1 MILHPGTLSLI
12 LGSAIV
18 LVMVTYGCWIGLQI
32 LRRWDFSSSSEGQ
45 LDLERKTSLVSTL
58 AAYALGFQAVS
69 TLLYLYTVDDIH
81 SLFVGAMCATGSL
94 NAAPGG
100 WAVLAVKSAAL
111 FLSLIWIAFNHFDQ
125 RAGDYPIVRFKYA
138 ALLVLAP
145 LVAAD
150 LALLVRYFT
159 GLEPE
164 VITSCCGALFSEG
177 GTGVA
182 SEVASLPVVPMLWLF
197 YATVAAFLAAALV
210 CVVGRARGSRYA
222 LAGISMALLAVVLAS
237 IVSFLSLYVY
247 ELPTHHCPFDML
259 QRQYGFIGYPIY
271 LTLLAA
277 VYFGLLPGLFQPLR
291 RIPSL
296 SGLIAAAE
304 PRWLTW
310 ALVSVLA
317 FVAIASWPVLFGS
330 LTMIGY

>member
-1 MILHPGTLSLI
+1 VILHPGILSLI

-18 LVMVTYGCWIGLQI
+18 LVLVVYGGWIGIQI

-45 LDLERKTSLVSTL
+45 LELERKTSLVSTL

-69 TLLYLYTVDDIH
+69 TLLFLYTVDDIH
-81 SLFVGAMCATGSL
+81 ALFVGAMCATGSL

-100 WAVLAVKSAAL
+100 WAVLGVKSAAL
-111 FLSLIWIAFNHFDQ
+111 LLSLVWIAYNRFDQ
-125 RAGDYPIVRFKYA
+125 RAGDYPIVRAKYA
-138 ALLVLAP
+138 ALLALAP

-150 LALLVRYFT
+150 LALEIRYFT

-164 VITSCCGALFSEG
+164 VITSCCGALFSEE

-197 YATVAAFLAAALV
+197 YITVAAFLAAALV
-210 CVVGRARGSRYA
+210 CLVGRSPGARFA
-222 LAGISMALLAVVLAS
+222 LAGMSVALLAVVLAS
-237 IVSFLSLYVY
+237 IVSFLSLYIY

-259 QRQYGFIGYPIY
+259 QRQYRFIGYPIY

-296 SGLIAAAE
+296 SGSIAAAE

-330 LTMIGY
+330 LTMMGY

>member
-1 MILHPGTLSLI
+1 M
-12 LGSAIV
+12 
-18 LVMVTYGCWIGLQI
+18 
-32 LRRWDFSSSSEGQ
+32 
-45 LDLERKTSLVSTL
+45 
-58 AAYALGFQAVS
+58 
-69 TLLYLYTVDDIH
+69 LYLYTVDDIH
-81 SLFVGAMCATGSL
+81 DLFVGAMCATGSL

-100 WAVLAVKSAAL
+100 WKVLAVKSAAL
-111 FLSLIWIAFNHFDQ
+111 FLSLIWIAFNRFDQ
-125 RAGDYPIVRFKYA
+125 RAGNYPIVRAKYA
-138 ALLVLAP
+138 ALLGLAP

-150 LALLVRYFT
+150 LVLQVRYFT
-159 GLEPE
+159 GLEPQ

-182 SEVASLPVVPMLWLF
+182 SEVASLPVAPMLWLF
-197 YATVAAFLAAALV
+197 YATVAAFLATALV
-210 CVVGRARGSRYA
+210 CLVARSPGARFA
-222 LAGISMALLAVVLAS
+222 LAGISVVLLAVALAS
-237 IVSFLSLYVY
+237 VVSFLSLYVY

-259 QRQYGFIGYPIY
+259 QQRYGYIGYPIY

-277 VYFGLLPGLFQPLR
+277 VYFGVLPGLFQPLR

-317 FVAIASWPVLFGS
+317 FVAVASWPVLFGS
-330 LTMIGY
+330 LTMTGY

>member
-1 MILHPGTLSLI
+1 VILHPGTLSLI

-18 LVMVTYGCWIGLQI
+18 LVMVTYGGWIGLQI
-32 LRRWDFSSSSEGQ
+32 LFRWDFSSSSEGQ